1 MAYGPEHLFSSYSLL
16 DLAVTEPFLAK
27 TIVQNSNLGIIIREI
42 VIKSARHFRRIPVWT
57 AVVRP
62 EHQSTT
68 VPLLDSPGHQPKKL
82 VFENSGGRIWI

>member
-42 VIKSARHFRRIPVWT
+42 VIKSAGHFRRIPVWT
-57 AVVRP
+57 TVVRQTLHVDASGR
-62 EHQSTT
+62 EC
-68 VPLLDSPGHQPKKL
+68 VNDILNL
-82 VFENSGGRIWI
+82 VTRVDQGG

>member
-42 VIKSARHFRRIPVWT
+42 VIKSAGHFRRIPVWT
-57 AVVRP
+57 AVVRQTLHVDASGR
-62 EHQSTT
+62 EC
-68 VPLLDSPGHQPKKL
+68 VNDILNL
-82 VFENSGGRIWI
+82 VTRVDQGG